1 MPNNRK
7 RKKKHGTA
15 ASQARDLKRSLRRA
29 DGRSAKTGE
38 AVVISERQR
47 SRARARVLTV
57 LGQRF
62 QLEGSEW
69 WGSADVETLRLSTI
83 VGYM

>member
-1 MPNNRK
+1 MVGVDSAQVDAQLMPNNRK

-38 AVVISERQR
+38 AVVISERHLH
-47 SRARARVLTV
+47 VV
-57 LGQRF
+57 
-62 QLEGSEW
+62 
-69 WGSADVETLRLSTI
+69 
-83 VGYM
+83 